1 MSTLNEI
8 SLFALY
14 PNLSEYFETSDGQQF
29 FKEDPAKVHGR
40 TLKDK
45 SVKTVERPAESDE
58 PVDLKGTEGEIESPE
73 PAKDLIAKVPS
84 MDLETA
90 QKALENENE
99 LEFPRK
105 TVQAA
110 LNKKISEL
118 LGADEGTELDDNRNE
133 NLNGTDSE
141 KED

>member
-1 MSTLNEI
+1 MIT
-8 SLFALY
+8 LFAQY
-14 PNLSEYFETSDGQQF
+14 PNLSEYFETSDGQKF

-45 SVKTVERPAESDE
+45 SVKTVLRPEETEEKSTEIA
-58 PVDLKGTEGEIESPE
+58 GTESKTEAPE
-73 PAKDLIAKVPS
+73 TAQSIILKVPS

-90 QKALENENE
+90 QTALENENE

-110 LNKKISEL
+110 LTKKISEL
-118 LGADEGTELDDNRNE
+118 LEAGKVTDLEDNQNE
-133 NLNGTDSE
+133 NLDGTNSE